1 MHTFVGL
8 NLEIVLVNHV
18 GIMQRER
25 FHTTRP
31 RRPSVWEGL
40 SRRLLPVSAREDA
53 ACGMDLCFYCLI
65 FADLLSQ
72 PRLDPEREVELS
84 CCCERIG
91 VRAVYY
97 YYYYCCCGHTFR
109 IRRDTR
115 FFTQHLALLPLH
127 QHLHC
132 GHRNGVIVHNRAW
145 LPEDPN
151 AS

>member
-1 MHTFVGL
+1 MHTFVGP
-8 NLEIVLVNHV
+8 NLEIVVVNHV

-53 ACGMDLCFYCLI
+53 SCGMDLCFYCLI
-65 FADLLSQ
+65 FTDSLSQ

-84 CCCERIG
+84 RCER
-91 VRAVYY
+91 VRLRAVYY
-97 YYYYCCCGHTFR
+97 YYYCCGHTFR

-115 FFTQHLALLPLH
+115 FFTQHLALLPLP

>member
-1 MHTFVGL
+1 MHTFVGP
-8 NLEIVLVNHV
+8 NLEIVGANHV
-18 GIMQRER
+18 GIVQRER
-25 FHTTRP
+25 FHTTWA

-53 ACGMDLCFYCLI
+53 SCGMDFCFYCLI
-65 FADLLSQ
+65 FADSLLQ
-72 PRLDPEREVELS
+72 PRLDPEREVALS
-84 CCCERIG
+84 CCERVR

-97 YYYYCCCGHTFR
+97 YYCCGHTFR

-115 FFTQHLALLPLH
+115 FFTQHLALLLLP
-127 QHLHC
+127 QHLRC